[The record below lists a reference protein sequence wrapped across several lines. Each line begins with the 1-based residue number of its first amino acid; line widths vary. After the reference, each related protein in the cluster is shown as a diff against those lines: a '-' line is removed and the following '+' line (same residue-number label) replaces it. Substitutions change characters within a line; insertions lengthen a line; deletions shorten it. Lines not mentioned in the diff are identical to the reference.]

1 MSRSAREWPVDLVAN
16 QRGGN
21 PHQALSGK
29 QELGRSQKV
38 ESLLSFV
45 SFASSSRYIHN
56 CHHQSHFTST
66 KTVSYL
72 VIMTYEVGKI
82 LQKLYSKMLAL
93 FSDSIAVPL

>member
-1 MSRSAREWPVDLVAN
+1 MSRGAREWPIDLVAN

-66 KTVSYL
+66 KTVLHL
-72 VIMTYEVGKI
+72 VMKI
-82 LQKLYSKMLAL
+82 LQWKLYFVRPELIRSKKTDDTIL
-93 FSDSIAVPL
+93 